1 MLARDILHFFN
12 SINVTLM
19 SSKGRDRNPRKNG
32 NNLLFGRFFP
42 FENASPAAIFLLSD
56 KKQQH
61 PQKTGQVLMHCPATA
76 RALYL
81 LNTCSPK
88 KSPTLV
94 YSVKKCLEKEERK
107 EAVSI
112 GYKKPRIPQHLLTF
126 FSPTISKAQQCKWE
140 SSFFLRKE
148 KKESS

>member
-1 MLARDILHFFN
+1 MKALARDILHFFN

-19 SSKGRDRNPRKNG
+19 SSKRRDKNPRKMETTS
-32 NNLLFGRFFP
+32 FCEIFFP
-42 FENASPAAIFLLSD
+42 LKMQAQLQYFCCQTRRSNTP
-56 KKQQH
+56 
-61 PQKTGQVLMHCPATA
+61 KTGQVLMHCPATA

-81 LNTCSPK
+81 LNTCSPQ
-88 KSPTLV
+88 KSPTLI

-126 FSPTISKAQQCKWE
+126 FSPTISKEQQCT
-140 SSFFLRKE
+140 
-148 KKESS
+148 